1 MHTVEFKTLPKMIR
15 FFIRFFVPT
24 AFVLTLAACSTPPAG
39 QSIYDPDEASNRK
52 VHNFNK
58 ALDSNLVAPIA
69 RGYGK
74 TVPLGADRMIS
85 NAASNLAIPGEIV
98 NSLLQFNLE
107 DVATNTIRFATNTIF
122 GVGGLFDAAT
132 FLGMEEDVDTDFG
145 ETLAVYGFPEGRYLE
160 VPLYG
165 PRTERE
171 TYGIVVDFF
180 LDPVGNFLPSS
191 ARQVTFPLYVVDKVG
206 DRNEYDDAIN
216 GILYESEDSYVAARS
231 LYLQNRRFNLGTTV
245 ADDDLEDPYALD

>member
-1 MHTVEFKTLPKMIR
+1 MKIYSFRALISVAALA
-15 FFIRFFVPT
+15 V
-24 AFVLTLAACSTPPAG
+24 LAACSPPSSKTA
-39 QSIYDPDEASNRK
+39 IHDPDEAENRK

-58 ALDSNLVAPIA
+58 ALDKHLVAPIA

-74 TVPLGADRMIS
+74 TVPFEADRAIS
-85 NAASNLAIPGEIV
+85 NVAANLAIPGEIV

-122 GVGGLFDAAT
+122 GLGGIFDAAT
-132 FLGMEEDVDTDFG
+132 AFGMEEDVETDFG

-160 VPLYG
+160 VPVYG

-171 TYGIVVDFF
+171 TYGLVVDFF
-180 LDPVGNFLPSS
+180 LDPVGNFLPSE

-216 GILYESEDSYVAARS
+216 GILYDSEDSYVAARS
-231 LYLQNRRFNLGTTV
+231 LYLQNRRFNIGSS
-245 ADDDLEDPYALD
+245 ADNLEDLEDPYAN